1 MNRNPVARRAGAIAA
16 RGFVL
21 VMAAATVPSAT
32 AETTV
37 ATAAAN
43 AVPPESSEELVDAP
57 GRERVAPC
65 GACHSLDY
73 IRMNSRFL
81 DHAGWT
87 AVVNKMISVYGAP
100 IAKADVDA
108 IAGYLTAYYGKPQ

>member
-1 MNRNPVARRAGAIAA
+1 MNRNPVARRARAIAA
-16 RGFVL
+16 CGVVL
-21 VMAAATVPSAT
+21 VMAAAN
-32 AETTV
+32 
-37 ATAAAN
+37 AA
-43 AVPPESSEELVDAP
+43 PPESSEELVDAP

-87 AVVNKMISVYGAP
+87 AVVNKMINVYGAP

-108 IAGYLTAYYGKPQ
+108 IAGYLTAHYGKAQ